1 MDAAVE
7 GFLTQLLAIEQD
19 VPGIVNGLSRDQF
32 NWQPAA
38 DRWSIGQCFEHL
50 NLTTERY
57 LPVLRQAQ
65 ADARAKGRLRPGP
78 FALGFIESWF
88 LRMMEPPPRRRIRT
102 RPGFVAAAQLDPA
115 TTMERFRTLN
125 RQFGD
130 CIRQADGIDLG
141 AVKVRS
147 QFGPLS

>member
-1 MDAAVE
+1 
-7 GFLTQLLAIEQD
+7 
-19 VPGIVNGLSRDQF
+19 
-32 NWQPAA
+32 
-38 DRWSIGQCFEHL
+38 
-50 NLTTERY
+50 
-57 LPVLRQAQ
+57 
-65 ADARAKGRLRPGP
+65 
-78 FALGFIESWF
+78 
-88 LRMMEPPPRRRIRT
+88 MMEPPPRRRIRT

-147 QFGPLS
+147 QFGPLSWTMNGTFLFLLAHDRRHIWQARQVRKEPSFPA